1 MKVKLVTP
9 AQAVVQIGRL
19 DSRSS
24 AEPALS
30 RGERA
35 ARIESETKFSRPA
48 VRRNVLAAR
57 SSKVTAGNF
66 RPPSDGGPGMT
77 KAGH

>member
-35 ARIESETKFSRPA
+35 ARIESETKFSRPQFA
-48 VRRNVLAAR
+48 E
-57 SSKVTAGNF
+57 TC
-66 RPPSDGGPGMT
+66 
-77 KAGH
+77 